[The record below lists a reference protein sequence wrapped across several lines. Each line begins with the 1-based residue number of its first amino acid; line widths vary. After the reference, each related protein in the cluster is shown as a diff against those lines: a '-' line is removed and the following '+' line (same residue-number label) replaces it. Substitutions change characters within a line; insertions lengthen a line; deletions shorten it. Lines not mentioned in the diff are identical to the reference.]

1 MRYEEATLPALKSEE
16 DSHEPRN
23 VKWLLET
30 GNGEGN
36 GISPRAS
43 ENTGLLTYFRHVT
56 SRMNMRCFKPL
67 NLGQSVTVI
76 RNKCISFLKMIFAK
90 SLHFFLTTGI

>member
-56 SRMNMRCFKPL
+56 SRMNMRWFKPL
-67 NLGQSVTVI
+67 KLGQSVTVI
-76 RNKCISFLKMIFAK
+76 
-90 SLHFFLTTGI
+90 